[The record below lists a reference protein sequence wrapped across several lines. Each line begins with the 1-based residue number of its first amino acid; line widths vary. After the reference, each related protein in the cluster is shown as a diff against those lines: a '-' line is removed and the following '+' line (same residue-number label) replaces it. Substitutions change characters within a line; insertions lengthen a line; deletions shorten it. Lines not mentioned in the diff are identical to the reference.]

1 MAGKPWPR
9 DFRRRIFG
17 SGLIA
22 GRAAGGQFSLDKVRR
37 VVLQARLLGSRSAG
51 KETQVRRGFFRRLG
65 WTERNVRR
73 DIEILREVVRRI
85 IEVAEPEQVILFG
98 SAARGQLRPDSDFDL
113 LVIKSDVE
121 DTRALTRYI
130 HAHLFDIRMPIDIIV
145 ATPEEVEASQRKML
159 GQIYAQGRRIYPRP
173 QMQRYQPRW

>member
-1 MAGKPWPR
+1 V
-9 DFRRRIFG
+9 RRR
-17 SGLIA
+17 L
-22 GRAAGGQFSLDKVRR
+22 
-37 VVLQARLLGSRSAG
+37 
-51 KETQVRRGFFRRLG
+51 FRWLG
-65 WTERNVRR
+65 WPGRNIQR
-73 DIEILREVVRRI
+73 DVAILREVVRRI

-98 SAARGQLRPDSDFDL
+98 SAARGQLGPNSDFDL

-145 ATPEEVEASQRKML
+145 ATPEQIEASERKML
-159 GQIYAQGRRIYPRP
+159 GQIYAEGRLMYPRP